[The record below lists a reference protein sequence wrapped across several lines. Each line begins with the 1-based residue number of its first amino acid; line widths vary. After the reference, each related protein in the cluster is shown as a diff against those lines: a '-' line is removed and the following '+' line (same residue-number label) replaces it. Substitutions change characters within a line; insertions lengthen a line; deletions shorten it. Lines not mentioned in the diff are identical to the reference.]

1 MLLLFFLM
9 RRRPPRSTR
18 TDTLFPYTTL
28 FRSPVRCLRFEG
40 FERLD
45 REIQTIVRTIFA
57 QEPMARELRSKEG
70 DPVLIDEMLLRSLLS
85 DCHAPSATAPPAVR
99 QSRRQMKSLRAG
111 GAGRPAGACAATWR
125 RRPPPRKDRK
135 RIVSGKRRTLRV
147 EQGG

>member
-1 MLLLFFLM
+1 MFAQRFEGW
-9 RRRPPRSTR
+9 PA
-18 TDTLFPYTTL
+18 
-28 FRSPVRCLRFEG
+28 PVRCLRFEG

-99 QSRRQMKSLRAG
+99 QSRRQMKSL
-111 GAGRPAGACAATWR
+111 
-125 RRPPPRKDRK
+125 DRK
-135 RIVSGKRRTLRV
+135 STRLNSSH
-147 EQGG
+147 